1 MGRTKVKPVTVRPAG
16 AKAPGGVH
24 RRPLVALDV
33 ADQRII
39 ELLAADGRASNRF
52 LAAEVGLTE
61 ATVAAR
67 LRRLVG
73 QRVLGVTAVFD
84 WEAAGYHWDLWLSVA
99 IEGRALRDVAREVAG
114 LPYVHSASL
123 VFGPFDLVVHVV
135 APRRGDVVDLLTEN
149 VAAVPGVRHVTAD
162 VTLAWLKYT
171 MNWAAVSDAP
181 ARLEFPD
188 PVVELDPL
196 DHEIVAALARDGRQS
211 NREIGRQLDVS
222 DGTIRTRLQRLEEAG
237 MLRITAQVDPYRV
250 GTTGAGAFVG
260 IQTDGS
266 NTRAIAEKLATGPE
280 ISLMAVTTG
289 RHHLFVHAA
298 SVSRARLSD
307 LVVDEMRRLPGI
319 RSTETWEVVATI
331 AHDSRWVLLTPG
343 RMPAR
348 G

>member
-52 LAAEVGLTE
+52 LAAEVGLTD
-61 ATVAAR
+61 ATVTAR

-99 IEGRALRDVAREVAG
+99 IEA
-114 LPYVHSASL
+114 
-123 VFGPFDLVVHVV
+123 
-135 APRRGDVVDLLTEN
+135 
-149 VAAVPGVRHVTAD
+149 
-162 VTLAWLKYT
+162 
-171 MNWAAVSDAP
+171 
-181 ARLEFPD
+181 
-188 PVVELDPL
+188 
-196 DHEIVAALARDGRQS
+196 Q
-211 NREIGRQLDVS
+211 
-222 DGTIRTRLQRLEEAG
+222 
-237 MLRITAQVDPYRV
+237 TAQVDPHRV
-250 GTTGAGAFVG
+250 GTTGAWAFVG

-266 NTRAIAEKLATGPE
+266 NTRAIAEKLATLPE
-280 ISLMAVTTG
+280 ISLVAVTTG

-307 LVVDEMRRLPGI
+307 LVVDELRKLPGI

-331 AHDSRWVLLTPG
+331 AHDYRWVRLTPG